1 MPCFGSF
8 DTGGEGGELL
18 VRSVHIGEEGHVE
31 IAELARRP
39 PAGVLVPHF
48 HTYYVPLRQTLGLS
62 A

>member
-8 DTGGEGGELL
+8 DAGGEGGELL
-18 VRSVHIGEEGHVE
+18 VRSVLIGEEGHVE

-39 PAGVLVPHF
+39 LAGVLVRHLY
-48 HTYYVPLRQTLGLS
+48 TSYVSLRHTLGLG